1 MLSKLKNVF
10 ISDQNRD
17 REDRQNK
24 ADERNLT
31 SEEAN
36 RLRGQAVAITF
47 DDISMCIN
55 VSSVFIFM
63 TWLSYDANAFCL
75 ALLRESI

>member
-17 REDRQNK
+17 REDRQKK

-47 DDISMCIN
+47 DDISTCIN
-55 VSSVFIFM
+55 VSSVFIFLRPGFRM
-63 TWLSYDANAFCL
+63 MLTLSV
-75 ALLRESI
+75 